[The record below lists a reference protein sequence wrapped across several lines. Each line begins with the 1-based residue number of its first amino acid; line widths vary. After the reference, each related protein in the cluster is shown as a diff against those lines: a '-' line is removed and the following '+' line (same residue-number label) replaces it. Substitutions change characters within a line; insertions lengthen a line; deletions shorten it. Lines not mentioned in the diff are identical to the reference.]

1 LALFA
6 FGLTLGATKITA
18 QCLKFDLLS
27 VVLIKSLVHPLVAIF
42 IAYLMKLESYWFN
55 SLVIA
60 ASAPTAF
67 VVYLI
72 SKQFSTEEELVKK
85 VVALSS
91 VVATVSLIFITIM
104 IG

>member
-1 LALFA
+1 
-6 FGLTLGATKITA
+6 
-18 QCLKFDLLS
+18 
-27 VVLIKSLVHPLVAIF
+27 
-42 IAYLMKLESYWFN
+42 MKLENYWFN

-91 VVATVSLIFITIM
+91 VVATISLVLITM
-104 IG
+104 VIG

>member
-1 LALFA
+1 
-6 FGLTLGATKITA
+6 
-18 QCLKFDLLS
+18 
-27 VVLIKSLVHPLVAIF
+27 
-42 IAYLMKLESYWFN
+42 MKLESYWFN

-60 ASAPTAF
+60 ASAPTAL

>member
-1 LALFA
+1 
-6 FGLTLGATKITA
+6 
-18 QCLKFDLLS
+18 
-27 VVLIKSLVHPLVAIF
+27 
-42 IAYLMKLESYWFN
+42 
-55 SLVIA
+55 VIA

-72 SKQFSTEEELVKK
+72 PKQFSTEEELVKK
-85 VVALSS
+85 IVALSS